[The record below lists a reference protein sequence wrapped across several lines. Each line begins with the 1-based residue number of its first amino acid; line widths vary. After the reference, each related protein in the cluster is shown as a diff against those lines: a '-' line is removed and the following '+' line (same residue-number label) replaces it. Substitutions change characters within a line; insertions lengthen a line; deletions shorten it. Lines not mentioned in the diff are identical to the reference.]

1 MKTTELSPVRWLM
14 VLAVALILGTSMTVG
29 VGTAAEEES
38 SPIEGLTRAEALAL
52 GERMYREGILPSG
65 EPMRAFVQ
73 GDIEVDGTMF
83 SCQSCHVRS
92 GMGSTEGTVIT
103 YPTCGS
109 WLYKP
114 LQGAEMKPESQARVP
129 ARLDPPPFRP
139 AYTDESLARAIR
151 RGKDPNDRVLNYVMP
166 RYLVGGT
173 DLDILV
179 YYLKNLSSQWSP
191 GVDDTT
197 IRFATV
203 IGPDVDEVDRQ
214 AMLGP
219 LEAHVR
225 DHNSQ
230 TRHDERRARGGP
242 FYKEEK
248 FAPYRRYSLSV
259 WELDGSPESWPEQL
273 EAFYRNE
280 PVFALLG
287 GITTGEWAPIHEF
300 CEQNQIPSLLPVTD
314 FPVISDSDWYTLYF
328 SKGYFK
334 EGETAAR
341 FIRRSDEI
349 ADGAPVVQV
358 FREQPASREMSRGFA
373 SARATMGLPPAT
385 EVVLDSKSAPGAE
398 VWKKL
403 AASHPGAVFS
413 LWLDAADLS
422 AVTELGSSDAAPSA
436 IFVSSTLVGEDL
448 YSLPEAVRRI
458 TWITH
463 PRSFVEDEK
472 RSRLATESWLR
483 AKKLDVTN
491 FEIQAKMYFLGWT
504 LAPMVKMMRD
514 DFYRDYFFDIVDMMR
529 DQYYSIAVYP
539 RLSFGPGQ
547 RYASKGCYIVRLSD
561 GDEPTLEK
569 VSDWGVLGGT
579 RGRATVDRSP
589 RRGVG
594 VGECRWGVGGG
605 GAVEG

>member
-1 MKTTELSPVRWLM
+1 VWILPAI
-14 VLAVALILGTSMTVG
+14 VLVSGAAVVSVG
-29 VGTAAEEES
+29 AAGEEEQ
-38 SPIEGLTRAEALAL
+38 SPIEGLTRAEALRL
-52 GERMYREGILPSG
+52 GERMYRDGILPSG

-73 GDIEVDGTMF
+73 QDIEVEGTMF

-92 GMGSTEGTVIT
+92 GMGSREGTVIT

-129 ARLDPPPFRP
+129 SRLDPPPFRP
-139 AYTDESLARAIR
+139 AYTDESLARALR

-179 YYLKNLSSQWSP
+179 YYLKNLSSQPSP

-203 IGPDVDEVDRQ
+203 IGPAVDDVDRQ

-219 LEAHVR
+219 LEAIVR

-230 TRHDERRARGGP
+230 VRHDERRAKSGP

-248 FAPYRRYSLSV
+248 FAPYRRFSLSV
-259 WELDGSPESWPEQL
+259 WELEGPPETWTEQL
-273 EAFYRNE
+273 QTAYQKE

-287 GITTGEWAPIHEF
+287 GIATGEWEPIHEF
-300 CEQNQIPSLLPVTD
+300 CERNQIPSLLPITD
-314 FPVISDSDWYTLYF
+314 YPVISNSDWYTLYF

-341 FIRRSDEI
+341 FIRREEGIPRD
-349 ADGAPVVQV
+349 APVVQV
-358 FREQPASREMSRGFA
+358 VRDLPASRAAARGFE
-373 SARATMGLPPAT
+373 SARVTMGLTVPA
-385 EVVLDSKSAPGAE
+385 EVVLGQERVPDEAF
-398 VWKKL
+398 WKEL
-403 AASHPGAVFS
+403 VSSHRKAVLL
-413 LWLDAADLS
+413 LWLDGADLA
-422 AVTELGSSDAAPSA
+422 AVGALDHEPAAV
-436 IFVSSTLVGEDL
+436 FVSSSLMGEAL
-448 YSLPEAVRRI
+448 YVLPENVREI
-458 TWITH
+458 TWITY
-463 PRSFVEDEK
+463 PRSFAEDET
-472 RSRLATESWLR
+472 RSRFATEAWLR
-483 AKKLDVTN
+483 AKELPITN
-491 FEIQAKMYFLGWT
+491 FDIQARMYFLGWT

-529 DQYYSIAVYP
+529 DQYYSIAVFP

-547 RYASKGCYIVRLSD
+547 RYASKGCYVVQLTG
-561 GDEPTLEK
+561 GDEPKLEK
-569 VSDWGVLGGT
+569 VSNWV
-579 RGRATVDRSP
+579 VH
-589 RRGVG
+589 
-594 VGECRWGVGGG
+594 
-605 GAVEG
+605 

>member
-1 MKTTELSPVRWLM
+1 MKTTERSTGRWVWILPAI
-14 VLAVALILGTSMTVG
+14 VLVSGAAVVSVG
-29 VGTAAEEES
+29 AAGEDEQ
-38 SPIEGLTRAEALAL
+38 SPIEGLTRAEALEL
-52 GERMYREGILPSG
+52 GERMYRDGILPSG

-73 GDIEVDGTMF
+73 QDIEVEGTMF

-92 GMGSTEGTVIT
+92 GMGSREGTVIT

-114 LQGAEMKPESQARVP
+114 LQGAEMKAESQARVP
-129 ARLDPPPFRP
+129 SRLDPPPFRP
-139 AYTDESLARAIR
+139 AYTDESVARAIR

-179 YYLKNLSSQWSP
+179 YYLKNLSATWSP

-203 IGPDVDEVDRQ
+203 IGPGVNEVDRQ

-219 LEAHVR
+219 LEAHIR

-230 TRHDERRARGGP
+230 SRHDERRAKSGP

-259 WELDGSPESWPEQL
+259 WELEGSPESWSEQL
-273 EAFYRNE
+273 QAFYMKE

-287 GITTGEWAPIHEF
+287 GIANGEWAPIHEF
-300 CEQNQIPSLLPVTD
+300 CEGNQVPCLLPITD

-328 SKGYFK
+328 SKGYYQ

-341 FIRRSDEI
+341 FLRRAEGID
-349 ADGAPVVQV
+349 ADAPVVQV
-358 FREQPASREMSRGFA
+358 YRGDRTGRVLVSGFRD
-373 SARATMGLPPAT
+373 ARRTMGLPPAV
-385 EVVLDSKSAPGAE
+385 EVELAADAAVDAAF
-398 VWKKL
+398 WRKL
-403 AASHPGAVFS
+403 AAANPGAVLVAWLGAGDVPS
-413 LWLDAADLS
+413 LEALS
-422 AVTELGSSDAAPSA
+422 AVEPQPPMVLM
-436 IFVSSTLVGEDL
+436 SSTLLGDAAV
-448 YSLPEAVRRI
+448 SLPEPV
-458 TWITH
+458 
-463 PRSFVEDEK
+463 RSFTFLTKPDSFPEDEV
-472 RSRLATESWLR
+472 RSRLATESWLK
-483 AKKLDVTN
+483 AKKLPITN
-491 FEIQAKMYFLGWT
+491 FDIQARMYFLGWT

-529 DQYYSIAVYP
+529 DQFYSIAVFP

-547 RYASKGCYIVRLSD
+547 RYASKGCYVVQLTA
-561 GDEPTLEK
+561 GPEPTLEK
-569 VSDWGVLGGT
+569 
-579 RGRATVDRSP
+579 RS
-589 RRGVG
+589 GWVIH
-594 VGECRWGVGGG
+594 
-605 GAVEG
+605 